1 MSRFRE
7 EIGEQ
12 PLLASRMLAESRG
25 AVAAIASRIRQSG
38 SHGLVIAARGSSDH
52 AALYAKYLFGARNQM
67 LVTLAAPSLFTSYG
81 SHPNL
86 EGQSVIGISQSG
98 SSPDVVAVI
107 EEAARQGLVTVA
119 VTNDPESRLAHAAEL
134 HLPLGA
140 GVERSVPA
148 SKTYTASLLALAL
161 VSQAL
166 DPDPGFDAA
175 LGQVPPALAAALEQ
189 EEELDRV
196 VPALL
201 GPRAIVLGRGFNFST
216 AEEIALKL
224 TETSYVLARAWSVAD
239 FEHGPIAV
247 VEAGFPVLLVDGRG
261 LVSADMESIGV
272 RLAGRGCR
280 VIRLV
285 DGAGEHDH
293 ANEATVS
300 LDSGLPEELTPLTLT
315 VLGQLLAHRVALA
328 RGIDPDRPRALNKV
342 TRTW

>member
-12 PLLASRMLAESRG
+12 PLLAKRMLAESRG
-25 AVAAIASRIRQSG
+25 AGAAIAARIRSSG
-38 SHGLVIAARGSSDH
+38 SRGLVIAARGSSDH
-52 AALYAKYLFGARNQM
+52 AALYAKYLFGARNHM

-81 SHPNL
+81 SPPSL
-86 EGQSVIGISQSG
+86 EGQCVIGISQSG

-107 EEAARQGLVTVA
+107 EEAARQGRVTVA
-119 VTNDPESRLAHAAEL
+119 ITNDRESRLAGVADL

-140 GVERSVPA
+140 GPERSVPA
-148 SKTYTASLLALAL
+148 SKTYVASLLALAL

-166 DPDPGFDAA
+166 DPDPSFEAA

-189 EEELDRV
+189 EEELDRL
-196 VPALL
+196 VPPLL
-201 GPRAIVLGRGFNFST
+201 GPRAAVLGRGFNFST

-247 VEAGFPVLLVDGRG
+247 VEPGFPVLLVDGRG
-261 LVSADMESIGV
+261 HVSAGMESIGE
-272 RLAGRGCR
+272 RLAGLSCR
-280 VIRLV
+280 VMWLV
-285 DGAGEHDH
+285 DGAADH
-293 ANEATVS
+293 APAEATVS
-300 LDSGLPEELTPLTLT
+300 LDSGLPEELTPLTLA

-328 RGIDPDRPRALNKV
+328 RDIDPDRPRALNKV

>member
-1 MSRFRE
+1 
-7 EIGEQ
+7 
-12 PLLASRMLAESRG
+12 MLAESRA
-25 AVAAIASRIRQSG
+25 AVASIAARVRESK
-38 SHGLVIAARGSSDH
+38 SHGLVIAGRGSSDH

-67 LVTLAAPSLFTSYG
+67 MVTLAAPSLFTSYG
-81 SHPNL
+81 RPPDL
-86 EGQSVIGISQSG
+86 AGQCVIGISQSG

-107 EEAARQGLVTVA
+107 EEAARQGRLTIA
-119 VTNDPESRLAHAAEL
+119 VTNDPESRLARAAEL
-134 HLPLGA
+134 HLSLGA
-140 GVERSVPA
+140 GPELSIPA
-148 SKTYTASLLALAL
+148 SKTYIASLLALAL

-166 DPDPGFDAA
+166 DPDPSFEAA

-189 EEELDRV
+189 DDQLDRL

-201 GPRAIVLGRGFNFST
+201 GSRAIVLGRGFNFST

-247 VEAGFPVLLVDGRG
+247 VEAGFPVVLVDGHG
-261 LVSADMESIGV
+261 KVSADIESIGR
-272 RLAGRGCR
+272 RLAGHGCR
-280 VIRLV
+280 VIRLL
-285 DGAGEHDH
+285 DGSGDH
-293 ANEATVS
+293 EEPESTVS
-300 LDSGLPEELTPLTLT
+300 LDSGLPEELTPLTLA

>member
-12 PLLASRMLAESRG
+12 PLLASRMLAESRA
-25 AVAAIASRIRQSG
+25 AVAAIALRVRASKSRG
-38 SHGLVIAARGSSDH
+38 FVIAARGSSDH
-52 AALYAKYLFGARNQM
+52 AALYAKYLFGIRNHM
-67 LVTLAAPSLFTSYG
+67 LVTLAAPSMFTAYAG
-81 SHPNL
+81 GPDL
-86 EGQSVIGISQSG
+86 DGQCVIGISQSG
-98 SSPDVVAVI
+98 SSPDVLAVI
-107 EEAARQGLVTVA
+107 EEASRQGLVTIA
-119 VTNDPESRLAHAAEL
+119 LTNDPESRLAQAAEL
-134 HLPLGA
+134 RLPLGA
-140 GVERSVPA
+140 GPERSVPA

-161 VSQAL
+161 ISQAL
-166 DPDPGFDAA
+166 DPDPSFEAA

-189 EEELDRV
+189 DDELDRL

-247 VEAGFPVLLVDGRG
+247 VEPGFPVVLVDGRG
-261 LVSADMESIGV
+261 QVSGDIESIRE
-272 RLAGRGCR
+272 RLAAQGCR
-280 VIRLV
+280 VVRLL
-285 DGAGEHDH
+285 DGAGDH
-293 ANEATVS
+293 GGAEATVS
-300 LDSGLPEELTPLTLT
+300 LDSGLPEELTPLTLA

>member
-12 PLLASRMLAESRG
+12 PLLASRMLADSRG
-25 AVAAIASRIRQSG
+25 AVASIAAQVRGSK

-52 AALYAKYLFGARNQM
+52 AALYAKYLFGARNHM

-81 SHPNL
+81 SPPNL
-86 EGQSVIGISQSG
+86 EGQCVIGISQSG

-107 EEAARQGLVTVA
+107 EEAARQGRVTIA
-119 VTNDPESRLAHAAEL
+119 VTNDPQSLLARVADL

-140 GVERSVPA
+140 GPERSVPA
-148 SKTYTASLLALAL
+148 SKTYVASLLALAL

-166 DPDPGFDAA
+166 DPDPSFEAA

-189 EEELDRV
+189 DEELDRL

-239 FEHGPIAV
+239 FEHGPAAV
-247 VEAGFPVLLVDGRG
+247 VEQGFPVLLVDGHG
-261 LVSADMESIGV
+261 QVSAGMESIGQ
-272 RLAGRGCR
+272 RLAGQGCR
-280 VIRLV
+280 VIRLL
-285 DGAGEHDH
+285 DGAGDDSPG
-293 ANEATVS
+293 EATVS
-300 LDSGLPEELTPLTLT
+300 LDSGLPEELTPLTLA
-315 VLGQLLAHRVALA
+315 VLGQLLAHRVAVA
-328 RGIDPDRPRALNKV
+328 RDIDPDRPRALNKV